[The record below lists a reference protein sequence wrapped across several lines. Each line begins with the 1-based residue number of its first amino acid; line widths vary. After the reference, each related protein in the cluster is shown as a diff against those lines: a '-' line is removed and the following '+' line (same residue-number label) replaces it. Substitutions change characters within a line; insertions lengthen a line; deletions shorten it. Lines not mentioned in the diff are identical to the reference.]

1 MGRSD
6 EGSSG
11 RSRAGERLHAVVR
24 AVLAVTV
31 WIVFS
36 ACASAPEV
44 EPPTPVATEEREAS
58 PTGTAPAEP
67 GGDPA
72 GAGGERFSEATAALE
87 AGRFDDAYWE
97 LQALAGQCRSG
108 EWGRRSVLLLAA
120 HVLDPRNPTR
130 SPDAGAR
137 LAARYL
143 QVPSSSAA
151 SEALARSLYVHALE
165 LGGDPV
171 EDPFGP
177 IPVLASDSGTSEDP
191 DRETAVRREPVGSW
205 RVAPRF
211 RDCDSEAVPVVVR
224 SLPQPPSSTLY
235 GDLEALSRDRDLL
248 TTRVD
253 SLQSELERIRGLLRS
268 GPPQDDS
275 APDDP

>member
-1 MGRSD
+1 M
-6 EGSSG
+6 
-11 RSRAGERLHAVVR
+11 
-24 AVLAVTV
+24 
-31 WIVFS
+31 
-36 ACASAPEV
+36 
-44 EPPTPVATEEREAS
+44 ATEEREAS
-58 PTGTAPAEP
+58 ATGTAQAEP
-67 GGDPA
+67 GGESADL
-72 GAGGERFSEATAALE
+72 GDHRFSEATAALE

-143 QVPSSSAA
+143 QVPSPSAS

-177 IPVLASDSGTSEDP
+177 IPVLASDSGASEDP
-191 DRETAVRREPVGSW
+191 DREATIRREPVGSW

-211 RDCDSEAVPVVVR
+211 RDCDSEAAPVVVR

-235 GDLEALSRDRDLL
+235 GELEALSRERDLL

-268 GPPQDDS
+268 GPPQDDP